1 MFWFYHADASI
12 FVDGEYL
19 IANVPGRILW
29 QILKQHQDEQRAEF
43 SNRELRMDS
52 WLGLPEWKDTC
63 ENRGIVLRKRL
74 KEQWPDVQL
83 VSRERG
89 RFAIETSVKSLW
101 SEKPA

>member
-1 MFWFYHADASI
+1 
-12 FVDGEYL
+12 
-19 IANVPGRILW
+19 
-29 QILKQHQDEQRAEF
+29 
-43 SNRELRMDS
+43 MDS

-74 KEQWPDVQL
+74 KKQWPDVRL
-83 VSRERG
+83 LSHERG